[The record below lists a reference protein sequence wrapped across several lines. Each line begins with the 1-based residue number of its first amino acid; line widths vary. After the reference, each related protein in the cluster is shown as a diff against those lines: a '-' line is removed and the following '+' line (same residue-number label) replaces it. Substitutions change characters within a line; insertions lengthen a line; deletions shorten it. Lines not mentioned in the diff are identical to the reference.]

1 MNKRFLAL
9 AALGLASLLA
19 NCTEQPSSNFVVSTK
34 LKVWGAPSNVSRFVD
49 LDNLKYPPKLHLL
62 MHKREDGRVEA
73 TLAVPNSYSSDEI
86 VKITKRALD
95 MDLNYELTSS
105 RTS

>member
-1 MNKRFLAL
+1 MKKKFFAL

-19 NCTEQPSSNFVVSTK
+19 NCTEQPSSNFSVSTK

-49 LDNLKYPPKLHLL
+49 LNNLKYPPKLHLL

-73 TLAVPNSYSSDEI
+73 TLAVPSDYSSDQI

-105 RTS
+105 RAS